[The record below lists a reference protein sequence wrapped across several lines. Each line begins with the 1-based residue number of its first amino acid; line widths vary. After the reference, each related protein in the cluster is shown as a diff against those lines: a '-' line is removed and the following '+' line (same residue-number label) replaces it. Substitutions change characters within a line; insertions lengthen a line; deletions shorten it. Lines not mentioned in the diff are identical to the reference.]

1 MLKMS
6 VAFFSYP
13 RFVLMPLA
21 FWETCTTSKPI
32 LLCYIDR
39 KIYSQNVLFY
49 KNRKTSLYIDE
60 NLDCAIVKKL
70 VWRCEFNVGGW
81 KVQLSLELFFKKSN
95 LKYPPQTLIAEHR
108 LKVMNASNKT
118 IIFLFF
124 LDNLLRVDSDGF
136 GGVVCLVDADKP
148 VGELEHV
155 RPQWYDDKLGIAG
168 SLLDVV
174 CNDRNVL
181 EVQSGVD
188 LVHDVQRRRFI
199 VVNSKHLLGNVRSVT
214 KLFCFYLQNRLIQT
228 SQTGGQWYSDTS
240 PFSIPWY
247 GWFVRKVMKVLHR
260 SRKNR
265 TKNSTFEQEDNSEI

>member
-1 MLKMS
+1 MVKIKIFALILVPFCCATKTEKYTVKMFYFTKIERR
-6 VAFFSYP
+6 A
-13 RFVLMPLA
+13 
-21 FWETCTTSKPI
+21 CTLT
-32 LLCYIDR
+32 
-39 KIYSQNVLFY
+39 KIWTAQLQ
-49 KNRKTSLYIDE
+49 
-60 NLDCAIVKKL
+60 KKL

-108 LKVMNASNKT
+108 WKVMNASNKT

-124 LDNLLRVDSDGF
+124 LDNLLRVDSDGL

-199 VVNSKHLLGNVRSVT
+199 VVKSKHLLGNVRSVT
-214 KLFCFYLQNRLIQT
+214 KLF
-228 SQTGGQWYSDTS
+228 
-240 PFSIPWY
+240 
-247 GWFVRKVMKVLHR
+247 
-260 SRKNR
+260 KNW
-265 TKNSTFEQEDNSEI
+265 